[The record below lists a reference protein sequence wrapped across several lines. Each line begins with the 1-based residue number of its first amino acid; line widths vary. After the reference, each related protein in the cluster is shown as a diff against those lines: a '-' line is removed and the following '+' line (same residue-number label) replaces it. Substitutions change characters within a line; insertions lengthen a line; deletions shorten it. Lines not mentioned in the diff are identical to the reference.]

1 VEGTKAVRNFFLLL
15 LVIASTAAAQL
26 PRPIALN
33 PKRIKATESVREG
46 EATYFRGNVRLDL
59 LSLTLYCGELEY
71 RAHEWTI
78 MARRDVQL
86 ALKRGATDYTRLDVA
101 DVRRLRADEIRQDG
115 DLTNLS
121 GNVTLNLPGW
131 QVLAKSAVLD
141 RSKAMITVH
150 GDAALVALKPPIEGI
165 QDTFGPVFLTET
177 PPIPNTAAAAGK
189 GH

>member
-1 VEGTKAVRNFFLLL
+1 VRNFLVLL
-15 LVIASTAAAQL
+15 LVVVCTAVAQL
-26 PRPIALN
+26 PKPIALN

-46 EATYFRGNVRLDL
+46 EVTYFRGNVTLDL
-59 LSLTLYCGELEY
+59 LSLTLYCGEVEY
-71 RAHEWTI
+71 RANEWTI
-78 MARRDVQL
+78 MARRDVHL
-86 ALKRGATDYTRLDVA
+86 ALQRGATDYTHLDVA
-101 DVRRLRADEIRQDG
+101 DGRRLRADEIRQDG

-150 GDAALVALKPPIEGI
+150 GDATLVALKPPIEGI
-165 QDTFGPVFLTET
+165 QDTFGPMFLFET
-177 PPIPNTAAAAGK
+177 PPRSNTAAAASK